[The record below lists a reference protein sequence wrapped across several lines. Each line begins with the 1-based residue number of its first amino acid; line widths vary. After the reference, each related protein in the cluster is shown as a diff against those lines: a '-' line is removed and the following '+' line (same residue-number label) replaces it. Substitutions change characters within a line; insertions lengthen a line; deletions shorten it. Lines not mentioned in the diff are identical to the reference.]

1 MKNIRYLAI
10 TATVLVYA
18 LVVLGGV
25 VRITGSGMGCGD
37 DWPLCNGRLFPPLDE
52 LATVIEYGHRQLAA
66 LTSVLIAAIALMTF
80 MHRSTPGVTGRGGL
94 SRPAAL
100 AVVLVIVQIMLGA
113 VTVWLGL
120 PAWSVVLHLSAALA
134 LLTTLVVLTLR
145 AGATPSPT
153 PEGTPPPRGLAHGTV
168 ALAGLTALTLLLGAL
183 TANLDAGG
191 ACLGFPLCSGQ
202 IWPSGGI
209 AGLARVHWIHRLL
222 AYGLFILTLGLA
234 VRARGAPP
242 PVRSALWTC
251 LGLVTAQ
258 LGVAVVMILV
268 GLPQIWRVL
277 HVAVGTALWVAVVY
291 AVWLTGRR
299 ANLRQTIDS
308 RQGPGAVWDT

>member
-1 MKNIRYLAI
+1 MKNIRYRAI

-37 DWPLCNGRLFPPLDE
+37 DWPLCNGRLFPPLDD

-66 LTSVLIAAIALMTF
+66 LITVLIAATALMTF
-80 MHRSTPGVTGRGGL
+80 RHRSTPGVKVRGGGGL
-94 SRPAAL
+94 GRPAAL
-100 AVVLVIVQIMLGA
+100 VVVLLVVQILLGA
-113 VTVWLGL
+113 VTVWLEL

-134 LLTTLVVLTLR
+134 LLATLVVLTLR
-145 AGATPSPT
+145 AGTTPNPT
-153 PEGTPPPRGLAHGTV
+153 PQGTSRGLAHGTV
-168 ALAGLTALTLLLGAL
+168 ALTGLTALTLLLGAL

-222 AYGLFILTLGLA
+222 AYGLFLLTLVLA
-234 VRARGAPP
+234 ARARGAPA
-242 PVRSALWTC
+242 PVRRTLWAC

-258 LGVAVVMILV
+258 LGVAVVMIML

-291 AVWLTGRR
+291 AVWLTGGR

-308 RQGPGAVWDT
+308 RQGPGALWGT